1 VRRWWVVEYATN
13 QRSSYSR
20 RTPFSEVQFLF
31 IPTDARERPQAER
44 LSQVG
49 KDYSEMAPRLAEW
62 QELNG
67 PESLTISSMP
77 VGHRR
82 RPRTSKLMERLNE
95 GIERRTR
102 VQDLFP
108 NEA

>member
-1 VRRWWVVEYATN
+1 
-13 QRSSYSR
+13 
-20 RTPFSEVQFLF
+20 
-31 IPTDARERPQAER
+31 
-44 LSQVG
+44 
-49 KDYSEMAPRLAEW
+49 MAPRLAEW

-82 RPRTSKLMERLNE
+82 RPRTSKPMERLNE

-108 NEA
+108 NEASAFRLIVARSPASPRRAGERRQVPGLLPTRLTVVTIEPRRR

>member
-1 VRRWWVVEYATN
+1 MRAI
-13 QRSSYSR
+13 
-20 RTPFSEVQFLF
+20 F
-31 IPTDARERPQAER
+31 DARERPQAER

-49 KDYSEMAPRLAEW
+49 KDYLGNGPEAGRMAPRLAEW

-82 RPRTSKLMERLNE
+82 RPRTSKLMERLNQ

>member
-1 VRRWWVVEYATN
+1 
-13 QRSSYSR
+13 
-20 RTPFSEVQFLF
+20 
-31 IPTDARERPQAER
+31 
-44 LSQVG
+44 
-49 KDYSEMAPRLAEW
+49 MAPRLAEW

-67 PESLTISSMP
+67 PEPLTISSMP

>member
-1 VRRWWVVEYATN
+1 
-13 QRSSYSR
+13 
-20 RTPFSEVQFLF
+20 
-31 IPTDARERPQAER
+31 
-44 LSQVG
+44 
-49 KDYSEMAPRLAEW
+49 MAPRLAEW
-62 QELNG
+62 QELNA

-102 VQDLFP
+102 AQDLFP
-108 NEA
+108 NEASALRLVVARSPASPRRAAERRLDSRSYQPYPALTT